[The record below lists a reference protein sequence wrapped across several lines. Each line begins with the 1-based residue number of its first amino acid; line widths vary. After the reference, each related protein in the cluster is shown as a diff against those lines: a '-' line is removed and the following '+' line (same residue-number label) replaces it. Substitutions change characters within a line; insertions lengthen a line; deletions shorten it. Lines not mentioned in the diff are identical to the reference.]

1 MPFSR
6 VQHYT
11 YRKVLKECG
20 EAGLRDKRKDGNYR
34 KVTQAMRDYLRT
46 RMQEEPSIS
55 ERELREAI
63 EKRFRTTISKAT
75 LNNLRRSEGMQREK
89 LPAKREPIRR
99 RSGGGEIL
107 MSLVFYSGILDILTK
122 TIMSRVDEVRES
134 PSFRP
139 KKGTGKDHPR
149 SREQGRFTKEYNQLK
164 SVRESRFKSIEQKI
178 PKKNFSTMDVFR
190 RSEKT
195 IARYNLA
202 LLCLPLVT
210 LNGKSSRVNRVKGN
224 DLAFL
229 CGYNYKDAALD
240 KYLRELKYLK
250 VSERLIVET
259 AKFWLN
265 FWKERYGEESVFVCY
280 YIDGNT
286 KTLWSSQRCYKGKVT
301 VLGRVMGCLE
311 NVFIHDGR
319 GHPLYFQTF
328 QGHAELGKHALAM
341 ITELTRYFDDPQ
353 VSVRLS
359 SSTVGSS
366 CETRLIRT
374 TSTNRGLWW

>member
-202 LLCLPLVT
+202 LLCLPLV
-210 LNGKSSRVNRVKGN
+210 
-224 DLAFL
+224 
-229 CGYNYKDAALD
+229 
-240 KYLRELKYLK
+240 
-250 VSERLIVET
+250 
-259 AKFWLN
+259 
-265 FWKERYGEESVFVCY
+265 
-280 YIDGNT
+280 
-286 KTLWSSQRCYKGKVT
+286 
-301 VLGRVMGCLE
+301 
-311 NVFIHDGR
+311 
-319 GHPLYFQTF
+319 
-328 QGHAELGKHALAM
+328 
-341 ITELTRYFDDPQ
+341 
-353 VSVRLS
+353 
-359 SSTVGSS
+359 
-366 CETRLIRT
+366 
-374 TSTNRGLWW
+374 